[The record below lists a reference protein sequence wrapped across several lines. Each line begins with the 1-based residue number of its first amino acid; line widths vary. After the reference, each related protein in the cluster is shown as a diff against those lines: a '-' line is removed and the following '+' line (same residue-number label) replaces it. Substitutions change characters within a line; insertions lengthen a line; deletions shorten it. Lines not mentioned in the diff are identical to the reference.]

1 MSGVTLPSAAKTIR
15 YTGSKRK
22 ILPKIQLITKD
33 LVFNNVLDA
42 FSGSGIVSLFFK
54 MQGKTV
60 HSNDLAVYSKCIA
73 ETFLLSRE
81 DKDSIQEEI
90 DYLNSLAPV
99 EGWYSEN
106 YGGKSTEGGLSIQ
119 DDGLKKPF
127 YIETARKLDAIREE
141 IDKLYPCLPILS
153 SVPPTGVR
161 ASLRDLRSPSIEDI
175 TRDQCQIR
183 RSILLTSLLIGLDSR
198 CNDMG
203 HQVSYLRKWSP
214 KALRPLHLKIPF

>member
-1 MSGVTLPSAAKTIR
+1 M
-15 YTGSKRK
+15 
-22 ILPKIQLITKD
+22 
-33 LVFNNVLDA
+33 FNNVLDA

-141 IDKLYPCLPILS
+141 IDKLYPCLKGTVSSRTRRVPILS
-153 SVPPTGVR
+153 STPPTGVR
-161 ASLRDLRSPSIEDI
+161 ASLRDLRSPSIKGVVNSRIPWIGDI

-183 RSILLTSLLIGLDSR
+183 RSILLTSLLIALDSR

-214 KALRPLHLKIPF
+214 KALRPLHLEIPF